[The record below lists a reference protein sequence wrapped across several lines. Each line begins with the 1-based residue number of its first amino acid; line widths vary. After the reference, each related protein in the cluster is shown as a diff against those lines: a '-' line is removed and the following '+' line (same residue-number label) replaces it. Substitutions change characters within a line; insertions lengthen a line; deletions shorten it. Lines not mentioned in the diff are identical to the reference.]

1 MLLHAQCQL
10 VVLDEDIGLLSKVGF
25 IARRDGQ
32 ERLWWS
38 LDYLFDK
45 FKASGDEKRVLFKW
59 IQFFKQKVS
68 QSTFCD
74 DPFFC
79 QTKQTNLPQH
89 ALHENVATTFAVLVF
104 FNVLLKESRTPK
116 TVQMLKNW
124 IPVLCNSAC
133 SMLSILV
140 SLDVEDLQPLIVSPA
155 GLVKGMES
163 MLSSKHR
170 TCFFAVQKEWQS
182 MHESGELSEE
192 LISDADSAI
201 PLQDLLWFVVSVDR
215 KRRSSGGHVWP
226 KDSVTGS
233 TLLKLQKALLDFVAQ
248 GIDRYVKESYIQTH
262 NTDKPAPSRR
272 VLGIA
277 SDVPDGQVAPNPAT
291 KVMMS
296 PDAIYELFSQ
306 ARETSVS
313 MKQALSFLQGER
325 VSSMAGCKPTAVD
338 PWVRRA
344 QSIYDERAALS
355 LLGVTHYNLVSDCSV
370 HSGKEYLVS
379 ICYSHQASTACF
391 ANIQQILPLAQI
403 TPGEIE
409 LTSVV
414 EKLAQEPALEG
425 NAVN

>member
-1 MLLHAQCQL
+1 ML
-10 VVLDEDIGLLSKVGF
+10 
-25 IARRDGQ
+25 
-32 ERLWWS
+32 
-38 LDYLFDK
+38 
-45 FKASGDEKRVLFKW
+45 
-59 IQFFKQKVS
+59 
-68 QSTFCD
+68 
-74 DPFFC
+74 
-79 QTKQTNLPQH
+79 
-89 ALHENVATTFAVLVF
+89 
-104 FNVLLKESRTPK
+104 RTC
-116 TVQMLKNW
+116 NHW
-124 IPVLCNSAC
+124 LC
-133 SMLSILV
+133 L
-140 SLDVEDLQPLIVSPA
+140 PA

-233 TLLKLQKALLDFVAQ
+233 TLLKLQKALIDFVAQ

-425 NAVN
+425 NAVNW